1 MKPIAIIGAGN
12 GGCAMAAQLTLMG
25 LPVHLCEIYVPQR
38 ITDLRKRGGIELG
51 GAAGNGL
58 ATPQMMTTDLGEAL
72 RDADFIFWTV
82 PANGHDLHVRRLGPH
97 WKPGQILILTP
108 GAVGGALFVRNSLQ
122 PLHREGVLVGET
134 CTLPYG
140 CRLTSPFH
148 VEVYD
153 VAREILFAMLPD
165 AETERVLNTIQPIF
179 PHLIRGETVLDTS
192 LNYMNMLFHPV
203 GMILNAGWIE
213 HRRGDFAY
221 YYDGISPAVA
231 RVLEETDR
239 ERLDILR
246 ALGLNAVPFV
256 EWFFRRGKTT
266 NKENVYAA
274 VRASLPNRNFRAPE
288 NLEHR
293 FLLED
298 VPFGL
303 VPLAQFGRLLGVAT
317 PVIDALVLLASKMCN
332 RDFFREGRNLEQM
345 GIEKM
350 TPAEL
355 KKFAAEGR

>member
-1 MKPIAIIGAGN
+1 MKPIAIVGAGN
-12 GGCAMAAQLTLMG
+12 GGCAMAAHLTLMG
-25 LPVHLCEIYVPQR
+25 LPVHLCEIYLPQR
-38 ITDLRKRGGIELG
+38 ITDLRKRGGIELT
-51 GAAGNGL
+51 GAAGNGF
-58 ATPQMMTTDLGEAL
+58 ATPSLMTTDPAAAL
-72 RDADFIFWTV
+72 SDAAFIFWTV
-82 PANGHDLHVRRLGPH
+82 PANGHEFHVRRIGPH
-97 WKPGQILILTP
+97 LKAGQILILTP
-108 GAVGGALFVRNSLQ
+108 GAVGGAFFVRNSLRS
-122 PLHREGVLVGET
+122 LHREGVLVGET

-140 CRLTSPFH
+140 CRLTGPFH

-165 AETERVLNTIQPIF
+165 TETERVLEGIKSIF

-213 HRRGDFAY
+213 HRKGDFAY

-246 ALGLNAVPFV
+246 ALGLNPVPFV

-266 NKENVYAA
+266 NQESVYAA
-274 VRASLPNRNFRAPE
+274 VRASVPNRNFRAPE

-317 PVIDALVLLASKMCN
+317 PVIDALILLASKMCH
-332 RDFFREGRNLEQM
+332 RDFFREGRNLEHM

-350 TPAEL
+350 TPAGL
-355 KKFAAEGR
+355 RKFAGEGR